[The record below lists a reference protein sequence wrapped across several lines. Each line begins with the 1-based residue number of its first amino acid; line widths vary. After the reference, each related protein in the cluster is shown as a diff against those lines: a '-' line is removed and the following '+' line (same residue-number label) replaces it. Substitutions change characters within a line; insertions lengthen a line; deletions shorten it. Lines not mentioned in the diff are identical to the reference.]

1 MPPKECRCN
10 ARPAGG
16 AATARRL
23 PPEAGRAKG
32 PTASW
37 QPETL
42 PTQGW
47 RSASRTARSRR
58 SGPADRSRRFP
69 ACSDA
74 AEPADFTRY
83 SPSSTPQLSRRAV
96 PYHVQLS
103 GPRGPGRAPDQQIRW
118 HTRAQASLYQRRR
131 APFCPS
137 KCPSG
142 PAPTGPR
149 HTGHPQIRRPFE
161 HTCQSIRGS
170 ARTQGTSERRAPGGP
185 FTRRPTRTTRPSRY
199 RASRLI
205 RKPTWRTHPSVSACR
220 SLPEQ
225 PHDVRICRDER
236 VIGRIVM
243 LLAPRAGVLTTDRA
257 RNLPSSVTII
267 RSPTGSG
274 PRRTSRRKLIVL
286 IIPRQGPA
294 ERGDPQLA
302 PDRYSAAPE
311 FTGPCA
317 RAAAVPLPAAGSP
330 GHGAAATRGGRSPDR
345 VARPGSVRS
354 PHGL

>member
-1 MPPKECRCN
+1 VPLRSSAYRAPPH
-10 ARPAGG
+10 RP
-16 AATARRL
+16 
-23 PPEAGRAKG
+23 
-32 PTASW
+32 
-37 QPETL
+37 
-42 PTQGW
+42 
-47 RSASRTARSRR
+47 
-58 SGPADRSRRFP
+58 PADPPPIR
-69 ACSDA
+69 AH
-74 AEPADFTRY
+74 
-83 SPSSTPQLSRRAV
+83 LSK
-96 PYHVQLS
+96 Y
-103 GPRGPGRAPDQQIRW
+103 PR
-118 HTRAQASLYQRRR
+118 
-131 APFCPS
+131 
-137 KCPSG
+137 KCQN
-142 PAPTGPR
+142 
-149 HTGHPQIRRPFE
+149 TGHKRTLGTWRPLYPAAN
-161 HTCQSIRGS
+161 QDDP
-170 ARTQGTSERRAPGGP
+170 A
-185 FTRRPTRTTRPSRY
+185 SRY

-236 VIGRIVM
+236 VMGRIVI

-257 RNLPSSVTII
+257 RNLPSSVTIT

-286 IIPRQGPA
+286 MIPRQGRA

-302 PDRYSAAPE
+302 ADRYSAAPE